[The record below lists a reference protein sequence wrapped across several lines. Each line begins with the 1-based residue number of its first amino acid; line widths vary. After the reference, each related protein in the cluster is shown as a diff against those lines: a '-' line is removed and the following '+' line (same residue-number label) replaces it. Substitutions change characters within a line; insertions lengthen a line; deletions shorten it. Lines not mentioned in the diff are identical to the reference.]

1 MEWLTEVFSSLTFF
15 LEDSLNISPK
25 YLPALLDNVSPTL
38 VFYVSVSLA
47 IFLICWASERIRN
60 APQMGDDK
68 TKLKRS
74 NGFDIAPDDEVT
86 FKSSVSKEE
95 IDAHVAKNTKKFI
108 RIKGDLQ
115 VHAHLV
121 VQCNGISMYLLSVPK
136 NSAR

>member
-1 MEWLTEVFSSLTFF
+1 MEWLTEVFSSFTFF

-60 APQMGDDK
+60 APQTGDDK

-115 VHAHLV
+115 VL
-121 VQCNGISMYLLSVPK
+121 IW
-136 NSAR
+136 